1 MIRMI
6 CMIHDEGVEVYL
18 NGVLACRDG
27 GFIGSYDDFDIN
39 PKAAA
44 TLKLGKNLIAVRCHQ
59 EAGGQVIDVGLVDP
73 S

>member
-44 TLKLGKNLIAVRCHQ
+44 T
-59 EAGGQVIDVGLVDP
+59 